1 MMPTDAML
9 AGYRILDL
17 SQYLAGPMITRLLA
31 EMGPE
36 IIKVEL
42 APGGDPS
49 RQLAYIVDGRS
60 SVYVQSNRGKKSVC
74 VDWNTDEGLAV
85 IRDLVG
91 EVDVVIENFA
101 NGVLKR
107 RGLHYEAL
115 REINPNL
122 VMVSIS
128 AYGETSPWAARPGF
142 DGVIQATSGLMHMT
156 GDPDGPPSMVGFA
169 IADNSTAV
177 HGFAALG
184 YALLHRE
191 RTGEGQHI
199 DIAMVDVMFHMQ
211 DQLSQYSA
219 SRGKFHPNRVGRH
232 HPLYCPIGTYEL
244 ADGYGLLLV
253 LQRQWAN
260 LTGAM
265 GRPDLTDDP
274 RFADAEARVKNA
286 EELIGIIQDWFLT
299 FESSA
304 AAVEHCERHHV
315 PFGAVMEPIDAI
327 GHPHFEA
334 RNMVRRVED
343 PFIEGLMVP
352 GTPFKFSA
360 QPERMAEPAPLLGEH
375 NREVL
380 SDLLGYSDEHIADLE
395 RSETIQHGD
404 R

>member
-1 MMPTDAML
+1 
-9 AGYRILDL
+9 
-17 SQYLAGPMITRLLA
+17 
-31 EMGPE
+31 
-36 IIKVEL
+36 
-42 APGGDPS
+42 
-49 RQLAYIVDGRS
+49 
-60 SVYVQSNRGKKSVC
+60 
-74 VDWNTDEGLAV
+74 
-85 IRDLVG
+85 
-91 EVDVVIENFA
+91 
-101 NGVLKR
+101 R

-122 VMVSIS
+122 IMVSIS

-156 GDPDGPPSMVGFA
+156 GDPEGPPSMVGFA

-219 SRGKFHPNRVGRH
+219 SGGTFHPNRIGRH

-244 ADGYGLLLV
+244 ADGFGFLLV

-274 RFADAEARVKNA
+274 RFADAEARVDNA
-286 EELIGIIQDWFLT
+286 VELIAIIQDWFLT
-299 FESSA
+299 FESTT

-343 PFIEGLMVP
+343 PFIDGLMVP

-360 QPERMAEPAPLLGEH
+360 QPERTAEPAPLLGEH

-380 SDLLGYSDEHIADLE
+380 ADVLGYSEERIADLE
-395 RSETIQHGD
+395 RSRILQNGD